1 MFLYHILQVR
11 IFARTCV
18 SASASDVGGSV
29 ERLAVGGKP
38 LSDVADAKLASAR
51 ASGET

>member
-1 MFLYHILQVR
+1 MFLYHVV

-29 ERLAVGGKP
+29 ERLAVGGKL
-38 LSDVADAKLASAR
+38 LSDVADAKLASVR